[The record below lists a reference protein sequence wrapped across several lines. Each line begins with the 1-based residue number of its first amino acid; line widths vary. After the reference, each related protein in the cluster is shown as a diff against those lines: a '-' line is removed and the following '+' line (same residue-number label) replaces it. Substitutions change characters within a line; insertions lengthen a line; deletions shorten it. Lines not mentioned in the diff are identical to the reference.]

1 MTAICVITMG
11 RDAEKERGARVQG
24 TDGYILNQCLP
35 VPQTPVYAGGEG
47 VKSCNYWR
55 VHRFTGRVSW
65 PSLPGLECLEE
76 LARFNPHHALFSSY
90 RGMMTSSI

>member
-1 MTAICVITMG
+1 MG

-24 TDGYILNQCLP
+24 TDGYILNQCLT

-55 VHRFTGRVSW
+55 VHSIEG
-65 PSLPGLECLEE
+65 E
-76 LARFNPHHALFSSY
+76 LAGQVYQGLSVLKS
-90 RGMMTSSI
+90 